1 MKYVLLS
8 SLGNCQKGSNFYFK
22 NIFISELDI
31 LTFLLYH
38 SCVKIKSSLRLLHS
52 LSPRLMERPIRVQSK
67 HLLADL
73 SNIFFFFF
81 LTITYQPSHFG
92 QHAGTNGS
100 LSGETG
106 YTVVE
111 VYTRKSRPAPKA
123 MHIPRQEA
131 KRRKSSPQ
139 THSLNMREPKN
150 TYGKSYRGS
159 KQGKRYYFTF
169 HAE

>member
-81 LTITYQPSHFG
+81 FNYYILAQSLWPACWDKWFSFRRNWIHSCRSLYKKKQTCTKSHAHSQARSEKKKVISTNTQP
-92 QHAGTNGS
+92 QHEGTEKYIWKK
-100 LSGETG
+100 LSW
-106 YTVVE
+106 
-111 VYTRKSRPAPKA
+111 
-123 MHIPRQEA
+123 Q
-131 KRRKSSPQ
+131 
-139 THSLNMREPKN
+139 
-150 TYGKSYRGS
+150 
-159 KQGKRYYFTF
+159 
-169 HAE
+169 